1 MKALLILLISL
12 NTIVADGFI
21 DGLEVAQNAV
31 S

>member
-12 NTIVADGFI
+12 NTIVTDGFI